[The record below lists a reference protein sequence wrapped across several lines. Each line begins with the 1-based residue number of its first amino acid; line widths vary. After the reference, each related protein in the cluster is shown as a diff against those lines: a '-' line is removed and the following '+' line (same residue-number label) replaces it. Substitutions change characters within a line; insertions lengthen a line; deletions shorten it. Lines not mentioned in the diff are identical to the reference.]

1 MDLVRPVWLIKWQI
15 LLVAKLSPWKII
27 TSQCVEKIQNMMISA
42 PWTGLCFQRCDTQC
56 CQLLLF
62 GVFIFF

>member
-42 PWTGLCFQRCDTQC
+42 PWTGLCFQRCDT
-56 CQLLLF
+56 
-62 GVFIFF
+62 